1 MPRAHDAPRTK
12 LVVLIDDDPA
22 VLDAMGGLLRSWGY
36 TVVTADSDD
45 AAMAGLAEHG
55 QRPDLIISDYRLAQG
70 RTGIQVIERLR
81 GAFEIPALLITGE
94 AAPARPQEGRSG
106 RYHLLHKPVDPTAL
120 QAVLT
125 EVFSRE
131 DAPGKNG

>member
-45 AAMAGLAEHG
+45 AAMAGLAEHS

-70 RTGIQVIERLR
+70 RTGIQVIERVR
-81 GAFEIPALLITGE
+81 GTFEIPALLITGE
-94 AAPARPQEGRSG
+94 AAPARSQEGRSG
-106 RYHLLHKPVDPTAL
+106 RYHVLHKPVDPTAL